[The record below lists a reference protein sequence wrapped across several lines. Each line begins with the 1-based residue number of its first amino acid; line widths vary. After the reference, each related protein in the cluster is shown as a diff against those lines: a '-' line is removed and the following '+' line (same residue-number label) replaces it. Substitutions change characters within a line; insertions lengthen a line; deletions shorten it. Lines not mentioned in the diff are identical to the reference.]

1 MSENKSPM
9 NKDQG
14 QYRYFKRPSLHD
26 PKNSGEQIFETPRED
41 QVKGD
46 VRLGYNNNSRMV
58 FGILKKELVRHLLIC
73 GSSGAGKSNL
83 LRVMQIE
90 LNRLKIPFMVFDT
103 AKLGTR
109 FLKHHM
115 EELIILRWD
124 KEFFINPLQPPPGVK
139 LKEWLMVFSE
149 ITTEIFGLRTASK
162 LYLTEFVQ
170 SHLFQKDESSELS
183 DFPTMHDLNRE
194 LEKRLKTRIP
204 INERGYINGIHSKVK
219 AVCITLGEM
228 INVREGLPIDELLKH
243 PVCIELVG
251 IKSSEIQYWIISIIL
266 AAIASYREARPMA
279 FGSLRHVFFLDEA
292 SHIVGNGDA

>member
-1 MSENKSPM
+1 MSENKSLM
-9 NKDQG
+9 NKTQSH
-14 QYRYFKRPSLHD
+14 YRYFKRPSLRD
-26 PKNSGEQIFETPRED
+26 SKNSGGQIFETPRGH

-46 VRLGYNNNSRMV
+46 IRLGYVKNSKKV
-58 FGILKKELVRHLLIC
+58 FGILQKELVRHLLIC
-73 GSSGAGKSNL
+73 GSSGAGKSNA

-90 LNRLKIPFMVFDT
+90 LNRLGIPFMVFDT
-103 AKLGTR
+103 AKLGSR

-124 KEFFINPLQPPPGVK
+124 KEFFINPLQPPQGVK
-139 LKEWLMVFSE
+139 QKEWLMVFSE

-170 SHLFQKDESSELS
+170 NHLFQKDSNVELS
-183 DFPTMHDLNRE
+183 DFPTMHDLNLE

-204 INERGYINGIHSKVK
+204 INERGYINSIHSKIK
-219 AVCITLGEM
+219 SVCITLGEM

-279 FGSLRHVFFLDEA
+279 FGSLSHVFFLDEA
-292 SHIVGNGDA
+292 SHIVGKGDA

>member
-1 MSENKSPM
+1 MSGNRFHTNKA
-9 NKDQG
+9 QG

-26 PKNSGEQIFETPRED
+26 PAASGSQIFESPREN

-46 VRLGYNNNSRMV
+46 IRLGYIHNSRMI
-58 FGILKKELVRHLLIC
+58 FGILLKELTRHLLVC
-73 GSSGAGKSNL
+73 GSSGAGKSNF

-90 LNRLKIPFMVFDT
+90 LNRLGIPFLVFDT
-103 AKLGTR
+103 AKYGSR

-124 KEFFINPLQPPPGVK
+124 KDFFLNPLQPPPGVN

-170 SHLFQKDESSELS
+170 NHLFQKNETAEPS

-194 LEKRLKTRIP
+194 LEKRLKSRIP
-204 INERGYINGIHSKVK
+204 INERGYINGIHSKIK
-219 AVCITLGEM
+219 AVCITLDEM
-228 INVREGLPIDELLKH
+228 INVHQGVPIEELLKY

-251 IKSSEIQYWIISIIL
+251 IKSSEIQYWIISLIM
-266 AAIASYREARPMA
+266 AAISSYREARPMA

-292 SHIVGNGDA
+292 SHIVGKGEV

>member
-1 MSENKSPM
+1 MLENRFHT
-9 NKDQG
+9 NRAQG
-14 QYRYFKRPSLHD
+14 GYRYFKRPSLRD
-26 PKNSGEQIFETPRED
+26 PARSGNHIFESL
-41 QVKGD
+41 QANQIKGD
-46 VRLGYNNNSRMV
+46 IRLGYVKNSKMI
-58 FGILKKELVRHLLIC
+58 FGLLTKELTRHLLVC
-73 GSSGAGKSNL
+73 GSSGAGKSNF
-83 LRVMQIE
+83 LRVLQIE
-90 LNRLKIPFMVFDT
+90 LNRLGIPFLIFDT
-103 AKLGTR
+103 AKRGSR

-124 KEFFINPLQPPPGVK
+124 KDFFLNPLQPPSGVS

-170 SHLFQKDESSELS
+170 SHLFQNIEISEPL

-194 LEKRLKTRIP
+194 LEKRLKSRIP

-219 AVCITLGEM
+219 AVCITLDEM
-228 INVREGLPIDELLKH
+228 INVRKGVPIEEMLKH

-251 IKSSEIQYWIISIIL
+251 IKSSEIQYWIISLIL

-279 FGSLRHVFFLDEA
+279 FGSLCHVFFLDEA
-292 SHIVGNGDA
+292 AHVVGKGEV